1 MNVKRLARTK
11 ETPPAYENVIAA
23 MAHEE
28 ALKDRSPLWEFGL
41 YPTCSVATL
50 CSSR

>member
-1 MNVKRLARTK
+1 MKALARTK

-28 ALKDRSPLWEFGL
+28 ALKDSPLWEFGL
-41 YPTCSVATL
+41 NPTAATL